1 MATQSKG
8 RGLHGEAFSQ
18 KNTHSFLA
26 ACLWMESYIRN
37 AVPDVGKKYPFC
49 KLLLAQIKE
58 NVSGGMEE
66 RIMVNLQCVFCFQTK
81 LPIN

>member
-1 MATQSKG
+1 
-8 RGLHGEAFSQ
+8 
-18 KNTHSFLA
+18 
-26 ACLWMESYIRN
+26 MESYIRN